1 MRRFQTFAW
10 VFNGIIAPMRLG
22 RTLNILLFLMLAS
35 LLMGGSSLPPGDK
48 TERVR
53 AFTRDI
59 EFDYIAWTLDAL
71 QIKLGQVALGT
82 ADYLSQPAQR
92 QQVLDYRDL
101 VIEIQNNEAQLA
113 EFYASP
119 NIPDP
124 QAATIPLRKK
134 LDDLRDRRAR
144 LGPLAE
150 SVLQEQLSRVVAEAG
165 LTMGGQPLPPVMYH
179 STPLPKALIVSPR
192 DAIRQ
197 DNNISIGPDLTIDQ
211 LVALEEQVDKALN
224 VSSLV
229 VDIGGIGMYPTMVM
243 QTSDLNWMAEVV
255 AHEWVHNF
263 LTMRPL
269 GLNYESSPELRTMN
283 ETVASI
289 AGKEIGR
296 ALMLAYYPELAPPPP
311 PEVQPEA
318 TTPPPPPAEP
328 PAFDFRSEMRT
339 TRVTVDQLLAE
350 GKIEE
355 AEAYMEQRRLFL
367 WDNGYHIRKINQ
379 AYFAFHGAYADQ
391 PGGAAGEDPVGAAVR
406 LLRARSGNLAEFVK
420 RISWMT
426 SFEQLRRAVN
436 R

>member
-1 MRRFQTFAW
+1 
-10 VFNGIIAPMRLG
+10 MRLG
-22 RTLNILLFLMLAS
+22 RALNILLTLILGS

-48 TERVR
+48 IERVR

-82 ADYLSQPAQR
+82 SSYLSQATQR
-92 QQVLDYRDL
+92 QQVLDYLGL
-101 VIEIQNNEAQLA
+101 VVHIQESEAQLA

-119 NIPDP
+119 DIPDP
-124 QAATIPLRKK
+124 QAATAPLRNK
-134 LDDLRDRRAR
+134 LDELYARRAR
-144 LGPLAE
+144 LGPMAE
-150 SVLQEQLSRVVAEAG
+150 SVLQGQLSHVVAQTG
-165 LTMGGQPLPPVMYH
+165 LALGGQPLPPVLYH
-179 STPLPKALIVSPR
+179 STPLPRALIVSPR
-192 DAIRQ
+192 DVIRQ
-197 DNNISIGPDLTIDQ
+197 DNNISVSPDLTIDQ
-211 LVALEEQVDKALN
+211 QVALEQRVDKALN

-229 VDIGGIGMYPTMVM
+229 VDIGGIGVYPTMVM

-263 LTMRPL
+263 LTLRPL

-318 TTPPPPPAEP
+318 TPPPVAAEP
-328 PAFDFRSEMRT
+328 PAFDFRLEMRT

-350 GKIEE
+350 SKIDE
-355 AEAYMEQRRLFL
+355 AEDYMEQRRVVF
-367 WDNGYHIRKINQ
+367 WANGYHIRKINQ

-406 LLRARSGNLAEFVK
+406 LLRSRSANLAEFIQ
-420 RISWMT
+420 RISWMS
-426 SFEQLRRAVN
+426 SFEQLQRAVK
-436 R
+436 

>member
-1 MRRFQTFAW
+1 
-10 VFNGIIAPMRLG
+10 MRLG

-48 TERVR
+48 AERVR

-82 ADYLSQPAQR
+82 ADDLTQPAQR

-150 SVLQEQLSRVVAEAG
+150 SVLQEQLSRVVAEIG
-165 LTMGGQPLPPVMYH
+165 LTVGGQPLPPVMYH

-211 LVALEEQVDKALN
+211 LVALEERVDKALN

-229 VDIGGIGMYPTMVM
+229 VDIGGIGVYPTMVM

-296 ALMLAYYPELAPPPP
+296 LLMLAYYPELAPPPP
-311 PEVQPEA
+311 PEIQPEA

-328 PAFDFRSEMRT
+328 PAFDFRAEMRT
-339 TRVTVDQLLAE
+339 TRVTVDHLLAE

-406 LLRARSGNLAEFVK
+406 LLRARSGTLAEFVK
-420 RISWMT
+420 RIAWMT
-426 SFEQLRRAVN
+426 SFEQLRREVSQ
-436 R
+436 

>member
-1 MRRFQTFAW
+1 
-10 VFNGIIAPMRLG
+10 MRLG
-22 RTLNILLFLMLAS
+22 RTLNILFTLILAS

-82 ADYLSQPAQR
+82 ADYLSQAVQR
-92 QQVLDYRDL
+92 QQVLDYLNL
-101 VIEIQNNEAQLA
+101 VVQIQENEAQLA

-124 QAATIPLRKK
+124 QLATGPLRKK
-134 LDDLRDRRAR
+134 LEGLYAQRAR

-150 SVLQEQLSRVVAEAG
+150 SALQGQLSHVVAQIG
-165 LTMGGQPLPPVMYH
+165 LALGGQPLPPVMYH
-179 STPLPKALIVSPR
+179 STPLPRALIVSPR

-197 DNNISIGPDLTIDQ
+197 DNNISISPDLTIDQ
-211 LVALEEQVDKALN
+211 QVALEQRVDKALN

-229 VDIGGIGMYPTMVM
+229 VDIGGIGVYPTMVM
-243 QTSDLNWMAEVV
+243 QTSDLNWMAEVI
-255 AHEWVHNF
+255 AHEWTHNF
-263 LTMRPL
+263 LTLRPL
-269 GLNYESSPELRTMN
+269 GLNYESSPELRTIN

-296 ALMLAYYPELAPPPP
+296 ALMLAYYPELAPPP
-311 PEVQPEA
+311 EVQPEA
-318 TTPPPPPAEP
+318 TSPPSPPAEP
-328 PAFDFRSEMRT
+328 PAFDFRAEMHT

-350 GKIEE
+350 GKIDE
-355 AEAYMEQRRLFL
+355 AESYMEQRRLFM

-379 AYFAFHGAYADQ
+379 AYFAFYGAYADQ

-406 LLRARSGNLAEFVK
+406 LLRTQSGTLAEFIQ

-426 SFEQLRRAVN
+426 SFEELKRAVKP
-436 R
+436 

>member
-1 MRRFQTFAW
+1 
-10 VFNGIIAPMRLG
+10 MRLG
-22 RTLNILLFLMLAS
+22 RTVNILFTLILAS

-71 QIKLGQVALGT
+71 QIKLGEVALGT
-82 ADYLSQPAQR
+82 ADYLSQAAQR
-92 QQVLDYRDL
+92 QQVLDYLDL
-101 VIEIQNNEAQLA
+101 VVKIQEDEAQLA
-113 EFYASP
+113 EFYANP

-124 QAATIPLRKK
+124 QLATEPLRKK
-134 LDDLRDRRAR
+134 LDGLYARRAQ

-150 SVLQEQLSRVVAEAG
+150 SVLQGQLSHVAAQIG
-165 LTMGGQPLPPVMYH
+165 LTLGGQPLPPVMYH
-179 STPLPKALIVSPR
+179 STPLPRALIVSPR
-192 DAIRQ
+192 DTIRQ
-197 DNNISIGPDLTIDQ
+197 DNNISISPDLTIDQ
-211 LVALEEQVDKALN
+211 QVALEQRVDKTLN

-229 VDIGGIGMYPTMVM
+229 VDIGGIGTYPTMVM
-243 QTSDLNWMAEVV
+243 QTSDLNWMAEVIS
-255 AHEWVHNF
+255 HEWVHNF

-269 GLNYESSPELRTMN
+269 GLNYESSPELRTIN

-318 TTPPPPPAEP
+318 TPPPAAAAEP
-328 PAFDFRSEMRT
+328 PAFDFRAEMHT
-339 TRVTVDQLLAE
+339 TRVTVDKLLAE
-350 GKIEE
+350 GKIDE
-355 AEAYMEQRRLFL
+355 AESYMEQRRLFL

-379 AYFAFHGAYADQ
+379 AYFAFYGAYADQ

-406 LLRARSGNLAEFVK
+406 LLRAQSGTLAEFIK

-426 SFEQLRRAVN
+426 SFEELRKAVN